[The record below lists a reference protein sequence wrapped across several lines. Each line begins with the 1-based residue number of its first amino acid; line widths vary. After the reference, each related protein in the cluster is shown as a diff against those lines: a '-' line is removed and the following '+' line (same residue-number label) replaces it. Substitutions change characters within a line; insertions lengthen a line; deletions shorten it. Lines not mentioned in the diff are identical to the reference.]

1 MEVIESR
8 PRSTSINGTF
18 GCEVLDGYIV
28 HRF

>member
-1 MEVIESR
+1 MEVIERR
-8 PRSTSINGTF
+8 PRSTGINGAL